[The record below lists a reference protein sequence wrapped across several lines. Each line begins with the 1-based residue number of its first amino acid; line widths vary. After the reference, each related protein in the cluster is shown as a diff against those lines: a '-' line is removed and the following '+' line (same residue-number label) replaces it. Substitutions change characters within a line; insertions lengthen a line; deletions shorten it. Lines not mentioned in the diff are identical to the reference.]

1 MRAIRWFII
10 RIAEIFILLI
20 VVLATLVSA
29 VSGYYAIQLMELQA
43 MSTGLPPVA
52 GAVIGGI
59 LGFVSMAIV
68 SAIFFLLVE
77 IANNTRRT
85 VSFFQHV
92 VDRNNGD

>member
-20 VVLATLVSA
+20 VALATFVSA
-29 VSGYYAIQLMELQA
+29 ISGYYTVQLMELQG
-43 MSTGLPPVA
+43 MSTGLPPIV
-52 GAVIGGI
+52 GAVLGGI
-59 LGFVSMAIV
+59 IGFISMAV
-68 SAIFFLLVE
+68 FSAIFFLLVE

-92 VDRNNGD
+92 VDRGNDE